1 MRILNCICFLLITA
15 GLLESSGQ
23 RISRDMNVDLLVNQ
37 VGYVPHA
44 GKTFVTKGIRS
55 AEFEVINTVTRE
67 VVFTGTM
74 RPAPGDF
81 GEYSTGNFSSVT
93 REGHYYIKS
102 DSLRSFPFSIS
113 ASVYKP
119 VMDMIVGYFSLQR
132 CGASTT
138 GYLSPCHLD
147 DGVRID
153 NGNHQDV
160 TGGWHDASDLRKWV
174 EATMFAM
181 LSMGKTYEMQ
191 LKNGPDSQK
200 VLDELMWGNEYFFKM
215 QEPQGYLM
223 NDIGGTNN
231 RWTDNI
237 IGKEGGEL
245 ASVKPNAGKSS
256 GSISIFGLN
265 DDRSIRTSAV
275 NMLTQF
281 NFITSEAMMARI
293 TRSGDAR
300 YADKCIQAAQRC
312 YDWCL
317 KSGKALNITDIG
329 ASIQASL
336 EMYKTTKQSAFRD
349 YAISQAA
356 ELKKYQAK
364 SKEGGLSGFY
374 YKSIADK
381 EPYMHIWWGYFEL
394 MSICDLV
401 EMFPDHKDL
410 PAWKEMISDHARNY
424 LSSLSARNSF
434 GIVPYGLF
442 SKEDPGGNRKIGN
455 YWYRYFMQPELSWWV
470 GINSNLASAGLG
482 LMRASS
488 ILKDK
493 SLKALAQRQLDW
505 IIGVNP
511 FNSSTIISVGYNHP
525 VRFVNGNEFKPATPM
540 LPGAVMNG
548 LGGNHDDQPDLILKN
563 NWQESE
569 YWTPMVAYT
578 LWLMAEMTK
587 EG

>member
-74 RPAPGDF
+74 KPAPGDF

-317 KSGKALNITDIG
+317 KSGKVLNITDIG

-364 SKEGGLSGFY
+364 SKVGGLSGFY

-381 EPYMHIWWGYFEL
+381 EPYKHIWWGYFEL